1 MTRLTLY
8 QRLKPE
14 VKDALLSN
22 MVDYEGTITSIIE
35 KLSNET
41 FYSNL
46 TISDIS
52 SLYTF
57 SDIELIKV
65 SAWDFKYGDNILIS
79 KDCLLYTSPSPRDRQ
94 KSRMPSSA

>member
-65 SAWDFKYGDNILIS
+65 SAWDFKYGDNILIP
-79 KDCLLYTSPSPRDRQ
+79 TGNE
-94 KSRMPSSA
+94 

>member
-1 MTRLTLY
+1 M
-8 QRLKPE
+8 
-14 VKDALLSN
+14 A
-22 MVDYEGTITSIIE
+22 DYESTITSIIE

-65 SAWDFKYGDNILIS
+65 TAWDFKYGDNILIS
-79 KDCLLYTSPSPRDRQ
+79 KDYE
-94 KSRMPSSA
+94 

>member
-1 MTRLTLY
+1 MARLTLY

-14 VKDALLSN
+14 VKGALLSN
-22 MVDYEGTITSIIE
+22 MVEYENTITDIIE

-46 TISDIS
+46 RISDIS

-65 SAWDFKYGDNILIS
+65 TAWDFKYGDNILIS
-79 KDCLLYTSPSPRDRQ
+79 KDYE
-94 KSRMPSSA
+94 

>member
-14 VKDALLSN
+14 VKGALLSN
-22 MVDYEGTITSIIE
+22 MVDYESTITSIIE

-52 SLYTF
+52 SL
-57 SDIELIKV
+57 
-65 SAWDFKYGDNILIS
+65 
-79 KDCLLYTSPSPRDRQ
+79 
-94 KSRMPSSA
+94 

>member
-1 MTRLTLY
+1 MKRLTIY

-14 VKDALLSN
+14 VKGALLSN
-22 MVDYEGTITSIIE
+22 MVDYEATITSIIE

-46 TISDIS
+46 KISDIS

-57 SDIELIKV
+57 SDIELLRV
-65 SAWDFKYGDNILIS
+65 TAWDFKYGDNILIS
-79 KDCLLYTSPSPRDRQ
+79 KDYE
-94 KSRMPSSA
+94 

>member
-1 MTRLTLY
+1 MTRLTIY

-14 VKDALLSN
+14 VKGALLSN
-22 MVDYEGTITSIIE
+22 MAEYESTITSIIE

-57 SDIELIKV
+57 TQTVRRVHALIWNY
-65 SAWDFKYGDNILIS
+65 SEGLIVIIVIIS
-79 KDCLLYTSPSPRDRQ
+79 
-94 KSRMPSSA
+94 